1 MNKITCICLGVK
13 NMEKAIKFYR
23 DGLGYKTNCKENNPP
38 VCFFDTPGTKFELY
52 PLDLLE
58 KDIDKSSLKIGSGFS
73 GITLAYNVE
82 KKEDVDKV
90 IELVKNAGG
99 KIIKE
104 PQNVFW
110 GGYHAYFSDLDNYFW
125 EVVWGPDFQFDEN
138 GLLKF

>member
-52 PLDLLE
+52 PLDLLV
-58 KDIDKSSLKIGSGFS
+58 KDIDESSLKIGSGFS

-125 EVVWGPDFQFDEN
+125 EVVWGPDFLFDEN
-138 GLLKF
+138 GLLRF